1 MPPSSPTGLLKER
14 GPGESLRPCV
24 LINLSK
30 DAEAGDTEAPRA
42 PVGFMSA
49 LFGEALAR
57 PRALR
62 RVLFFFCEM

>member
-1 MPPSSPTGLLKER
+1 M
-14 GPGESLRPCV
+14 

-62 RVLFFFCEM
+62 RVLFFFREM

>member
-1 MPPSSPTGLLKER
+1 M
-14 GPGESLRPCV
+14 

-30 DAEAGDTEAPRA
+30 DAEAGDTEAPRG

-57 PRALR
+57 LRAPR
-62 RVLFFFCEM
+62 RVLFFFREM